1 MHRIHPLLNPPPSRG
16 RIGIGY
22 FAISIAL
29 LALVN
34 LNCFSS
40 RRWNNYYWQLDS
52 LHYYTVKMD
61 SLLKN
66 QTVKMEMM
74 RTDFYTKTD
83 ELARKMETLH
93 TRLTELES
101 MLTGMSIKLTTV
113 QKPAPDTADP
123 TKKVSPEARLL
134 YETAYLNYVK
144 GKYTEAV
151 EGFKSFIKI
160 APESALAENA
170 LYWIGESYAGLGKR
184 QDAVDTFKELIA
196 KYPVSARRP
205 TALYKMGIIYEE
217 AKDLKTARAFFEQLI
232 KEFPNSNEAVLAK
245 NRLK

>member
-1 MHRIHPLLNPPPSRG
+1 MAKIYRL
-16 RIGIGY
+16 
-22 FAISIAL
+22 AISVAL

-34 LNCFSS
+34 LNCFSG

-52 LHYYTVKMD
+52 LHYYTVQMD

-83 ELARKMETLH
+83 ELAKKMETLH

-113 QKPAPDTADP
+113 QKPAADTADP
-123 TKKVSPEARLL
+123 LKKVSPEARVL
-134 YETAYLNYVK
+134 YEAAYLNYVK
-144 GKYTEAV
+144 GKYTEAI
-151 EGFKSFIKI
+151 EGFKAYLKTQ
-160 APESALAENA
+160 PESALSENA

-184 QDAVDTFKELIA
+184 QDAVDTFKELLA
-196 KYPVSARRP
+196 KYPASARKP

>member
-1 MHRIHPLLNPPPSRG
+1 MAKIYRL
-16 RIGIGY
+16 
-22 FAISIAL
+22 AISVAL
-29 LALVN
+29 AALVN
-34 LNCFSS
+34 LNCFSG

-52 LHYYTVKMD
+52 LHYYTVQMD

-83 ELARKMETLH
+83 ELARKMEILH

-113 QKPAPDTADP
+113 QKPQPDTADP
-123 TKKVSPEARLL
+123 TKKISPEARLL
-134 YETAYLNYVK
+134 YEAAYLNYVK
-144 GKYTEAV
+144 GKYAEAID
-151 EGFKSFIKI
+151 GFKSFIKTV
-160 APESALAENA
+160 PESALAENA

-184 QDAVDTFKELIA
+184 QDAVDTFKELIT
-196 KYPVSARRP
+196 KYPASARRP

>member
-1 MHRIHPLLNPPPSRG
+1 MMAKICR
-16 RIGIGY
+16 
-22 FAISIAL
+22 FAISAAM
-29 LALVN
+29 LALVS
-34 LNCFSS
+34 LNCFSG
-40 RRWNNYYWQLDS
+40 RRWNNYYWELDS
-52 LHYYTVKMD
+52 LRYYTVRMD
-61 SLLKN
+61 SLFKN

-83 ELARKMETLH
+83 ELAKKMETLH

-123 TKKVSPEARLL
+123 TKKVSPEARVL
-134 YETAYLNYVK
+134 YEAAYLNYVK
-144 GKYTEAV
+144 GKYTEAI
-151 EGFKSFIKI
+151 EGFKAYLKTQ
-160 APESALAENA
+160 PESALSENA
-170 LYWIGESYAGLGKR
+170 LYWIGESYAALGKR
-184 QDAVDTFKELIA
+184 QDAVDTFKELLA
-196 KYPVSARRP
+196 KYPASARRP
-205 TALYKMGIIYEE
+205 AAMYKIGIIYEE

>member
-1 MHRIHPLLNPPPSRG
+1 MFKNYRV
-16 RIGIGY
+16 
-22 FAISIAL
+22 AISLAL

-34 LNCFSS
+34 LNCFSG
-40 RRWNNYYWQLDS
+40 RRWRNYYWELDS

-83 ELARKMETLH
+83 ELSKKIEMLN
-93 TRLTELES
+93 TRLTEIES
-101 MLTGMSIKLTTV
+101 QMTGMNVKLTTV
-113 QKPAPDTADP
+113 QNPAPDTMDP
-123 TKKVSPEARLL
+123 TKKVSPEARML
-134 YETAYLNYVK
+134 YESAYLNYVK
-144 GKYTEAV
+144 GKYTEAID
-151 EGFKSFIKI
+151 GFKTFMKT
-160 APESALAENA
+160 APGSALAENA

-196 KYPVSARRP
+196 KYPASVRRP
-205 TALYKMGIIYEE
+205 TALYKIGIIYEE
-217 AKDLKTARAFFEQLI
+217 AKDLKTARTYYEQLI
-232 KEFPNSNEAVLAK
+232 KEFPDSNEAALAK